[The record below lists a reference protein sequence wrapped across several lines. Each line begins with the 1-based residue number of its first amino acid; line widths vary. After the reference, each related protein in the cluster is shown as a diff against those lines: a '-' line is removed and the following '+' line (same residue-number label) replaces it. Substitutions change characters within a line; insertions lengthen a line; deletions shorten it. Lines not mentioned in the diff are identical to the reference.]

1 MAKLRKSLFSETA
14 HQILIDLS
22 RAKTASRQTV
32 LRANIILLAF
42 AKLNNSQIAQ
52 QLNVERHCVGKWR
65 RRWQSSVDAL
75 LAIEM
80 NEPHAALR
88 RAIEDT
94 LQDAHRSGRPAEF
107 TDEQVAK
114 VVAMASR
121 SPRDFDRPVDDWTGR
136 ELATEAKRQEIVESI
151 SPSRVNHFL
160 RLVDL
165 KPQHRKGW
173 CFTTEKDKEL
183 FDQQV
188 KEVCQ
193 TYLEAADLSRRCGT
207 HTVCVDEMT
216 SLQANERRAPTKL
229 PMPGQIGKTECQY
242 TRHGTLSLTG
252 SWDVV
257 VGQMM
262 TTTIDK
268 TRNAEDFAAHIMATI
283 SSDPDGEW
291 IFVMD
296 NLNTHYGEPIVRA
309 IAKQLGI
316 DESTLGDK
324 KKRKGILGSV
334 ASRKA
339 FLTDPSHRIRFVF
352 IPKHSSWLNQIEMM
366 FGVISRRVMR
376 HGDFTSLQDLEEKLA
391 RFVEYFN
398 RTFAKPV
405 NWKHDGVSKQFQHRP
420 RPKTWREKTQTSRS
434 EQVLALVA

>member
-1 MAKLRKSLFSETA
+1 
-14 HQILIDLS
+14 
-22 RAKTASRQTV
+22 
-32 LRANIILLAF
+32 
-42 AKLNNSQIAQ
+42 
-52 QLNVERHCVGKWR
+52 
-65 RRWQSSVDAL
+65 
-75 LAIEM
+75 M
-80 NEPHAALR
+80 NESHAALR
-88 RAIEDT
+88 RAVHDT
-94 LQDAHRSGRPAEF
+94 LCDAHRSGRPTEF
-107 TDEQVAK
+107 TDEQVAQ
-114 VVAMASR
+114 VVSMASR
-121 SPRDFDRPVDDWTGR
+121 SPREFDRPVNDWTGR
-136 ELATEAKRQEIVESI
+136 ELAAEAKRQKIVESI

-173 CFTTEKDKEL
+173 CFTTEQDKEL
-183 FDQQV
+183 FEQQV
-188 KEVCQ
+188 KEVCR
-193 TYLEAADLSRRCGT
+193 TYLEAADAFLRCGT
-207 HTVCVDEMT
+207 HTICVDEMT

-229 PMPGQIGKTECQY
+229 PTPGQVGKAECQY

-257 VGQMM
+257 AGQM
-262 TTTIDK
+262 TTTAIAK

-316 DESTLGDK
+316 EESTLGDK
-324 KKRKGILGSV
+324 EKRTGILGSV

-352 IPKHSSWLNQIEMM
+352 IPKHSSWLNQIEMI

-376 HGDFTSLQDLEEKLA
+376 NGDFTSVQDLEDKLR
-391 RFVEYFN
+391 RFVEYYN

-405 NWKHDGVSKQFQHRP
+405 NWKHDGVGKQVYRHP
-420 RPKTWREKTQTSRS
+420 RPKTWRENRKISRS
-434 EQVLALVA
+434 EQILALVA